1 VTEARTVNDEQKILN
16 QDEIDALIHGVDQ
29 GAVSTESLPV
39 EGEVRHYDFQNQM
52 RIVRGRMPT
61 LEMINERFA
70 RLFRTNLYTLLR
82 RTPEVA
88 VNPIEMKKFSE
99 YVHTL
104 HVPTSLN
111 LVRIHPLRGTA
122 LILLEPRLVFAIVD
136 NFFGGNGR
144 HAKIEGRD
152 FTATE
157 SRIISMVLKTAFAD
171 LREAWSHVAS
181 IEVEFLQSELNPAFA
196 NIVSPSEV
204 VVVTSFHVELEGG
217 GGDVH
222 VTLPYSMIEPL
233 REQLDSGMTSDRIE
247 HDERWASC
255 MKEEIEDAEVEVT
268 TTLGRCSISLATLL
282 NLKAGDILPCDFSGK
297 VTVCA
302 ESVPIFRGS
311 FGVSRGQQ
319 AIKVEERVRRPK
331 PSLLDAPQLKQ
342 A

>member
-1 VTEARTVNDEQKILN
+1 VNEQQKILN

-29 GAVSTESLPV
+29 GAVSTDPV
-39 EGEVRHYDFQNQM
+39 PIAGEVHQYDFQSQM

-70 RLFRTNLYTLLR
+70 RLFRQNLYGLLR

-88 VNPIEMKKFSE
+88 VNPIEMKKFAE

-111 LVRIHPLRGTA
+111 MVRIHPLRGTA
-122 LILLEPRLVFAIVD
+122 LILIEPRLVFSMVD
-136 NFFGGNGR
+136 NFFGGKGR
-144 HAKIEGRD
+144 HTKIEGRE

-157 SRIISMVLKTAFAD
+157 NRIIQMVLKNAFVD
-171 LREAWSHVAS
+171 LRDAWSHV
-181 IEVEFLQSELNPAFA
+181 IDINVEFVHSEMNPAFA

-247 HDERWASC
+247 VDERWAHS
-255 MKEEIEDAEVEVT
+255 MKEEIDDAEVEVST
-268 TTLGRCSISLATLL
+268 VLGRAQITLAELL
-282 NLKAGDILPCDFSGK
+282 NLKPGDIVPCDFAGK
-297 VTVCA
+297 VTVLA
-302 ESVPIFRGS
+302 ERVPVFRGS

-319 AIKVEERVRRPK
+319 AVKVEERVRRPK
-331 PSLLDAPQLKQ
+331 AALIEPPQLRKS
-342 A
+342 

>member
-1 VTEARTVNDEQKILN
+1 MNDQKILN
-16 QDEIDALIHGVDQ
+16 QDEIDALIHGMDKGSVNTDAAPPPP
-29 GAVSTESLPV
+29 GTVMSF
-39 EGEVRHYDFQNQM
+39 DFMNQR

-70 RLFRTNLYTLLR
+70 RLFRVNLYNLLR

-88 VNPIEMKKFSE
+88 VNPVEMKKFSE

-111 LVRIHPLRGTA
+111 LVRVHPLRGTA
-122 LILLEPRLVFAIVD
+122 LILFEPKLVFAIVD

-144 HAKIEGRD
+144 HTKIEGRD

-157 SRIISMVLKTAFAD
+157 SRIIQMVLKTAFVD

-181 IEVEFLQSELNPAFA
+181 IEVEYLQSELNPAFA
-196 NIVSPSEV
+196 NIVSPSEI

-222 VTLPYSMIEPL
+222 VTMPYAMIEPL
-233 REQLDSGMTSDRIE
+233 REQLDSGMTSDRVE
-247 HDERWASC
+247 HDERWAHSL
-255 MKEEIEDAEVEVT
+255 KEEIDDAEVELSTV
-268 TTLGRCSISLATLL
+268 LGRSQLSLAELL
-282 NLKAGDILPCDFSGK
+282 NLRPGDIVPCDFGGK
-297 VTVCA
+297 VTVLA
-302 ESVPIFRGS
+302 ERVPVFRGT
-311 FGVSRGQQ
+311 FGLSRGQQ

-331 PSLLDAPQLKQ
+331 MSILENPMMKKA
-342 A
+342 

>member
-1 VTEARTVNDEQKILN
+1 MNDQKILN

-29 GAVSTESLPV
+29 GAVSTEGAAPPPGTV
-39 EGEVRHYDFQNQM
+39 QHYDFQSQM

-70 RLFRTNLYTLLR
+70 RLFRTNLYNLLR
-82 RTPEVA
+82 RSPEVA

-104 HVPTSLN
+104 HVPTSMN
-111 LVRIHPLRGTA
+111 LVRVHPLRGTA

-144 HAKIEGRD
+144 HTKIEGRD

-157 SRIISMVLKTAFAD
+157 SRIIQMVLKTAFVD
-171 LREAWSHVAS
+171 LKEAWSHVAD
-181 IEVEFLQSELNPAFA
+181 IDVEYLQSELNPAFA
-196 NIVSPSEV
+196 NIVSPSEI
-204 VVVTSFHVELEGG
+204 VVVTSFHVELDGG

-222 VTLPYSMIEPL
+222 VTLPYAMIEPL

-247 HDERWASC
+247 HDERWAHC
-255 MKEEIEDAEVEVT
+255 MKEEIDDAEVEIATV
-268 TTLGRCSISLATLL
+268 LGRTQLSLGDLL
-282 NLKAGDILPCDFSGK
+282 NLKPGDIVPCDFGGK
-297 VTVCA
+297 VTVLA
-302 ESVPIFRGS
+302 ERVPVFRGT
-311 FGVSRGQQ
+311 FGISRGQQ

-331 PSLLDAPQLKQ
+331 PSMLDNTQLKK

>member
-1 VTEARTVNDEQKILN
+1 VNDQQKILN

-29 GAVSTESLPV
+29 GAVSTEAVPV
-39 EGEVRHYDFQNQM
+39 DGEVRTYDFQNQM

-82 RTPEVA
+82 RSPEVA

-111 LVRIHPLRGTA
+111 MVRIHPLRGTA
-122 LILLEPRLVFAIVD
+122 LILLEPRLVFSIVD

-144 HAKIEGRD
+144 HSKIEGRD

-157 SRIISMVLKTAFAD
+157 SRVIQMVLKNAFSD
-171 LREAWSHVAS
+171 LREAWSHVAN
-181 IEVEFLQSELNPAFA
+181 IEVEYLQSELNPAFA

-204 VVVTSFHVELEGG
+204 VVITSFHVELEGG

-222 VTLPYSMIEPL
+222 VTMPYSMIEPL

-247 HDERWASC
+247 HDERWAHS
-255 MKEEIEDAEVEVT
+255 MKEEIDDAEVEVT
-268 TTLGRCSISLATLL
+268 TILGRCQVSLATLL
-282 NLKAGDILPCDFSGK
+282 NFKAGDILPCDFSGK
-297 VTVCA
+297 VTVLA
-302 ESVPIFRGS
+302 ENVPVFRGS

-319 AIKVEERVRRPK
+319 AVKVEERVRRPK
-331 PSLLDAPQLKQ
+331 PTGLETPQLRK

>member
-1 VTEARTVNDEQKILN
+1 VNDQQKILN

-29 GAVSTESLPV
+29 GAVSTESVPV
-39 EGEVRHYDFQNQM
+39 DGEVRNYDFQNQM

-82 RTPEVA
+82 RSPEVA

-111 LVRIHPLRGTA
+111 MVRIHPLRGTA
-122 LILLEPRLVFAIVD
+122 LILLEPRLVFSIVD

-144 HAKIEGRD
+144 HSKIEGRD

-157 SRIISMVLKTAFAD
+157 SRVIQMVLKNAFSD
-171 LREAWSHVAS
+171 LREAWSHVAN

-204 VVVTSFHVELEGG
+204 VVITSFHVELEGG

-247 HDERWASC
+247 HDERWAHS
-255 MKEEIEDAEVEVT
+255 MKEEIDDAEVEVT
-268 TTLGRCSISLATLL
+268 TILGRCNVSLATLL
-282 NLKAGDILPCDFSGK
+282 NFKAGDILPCDFSGK
-297 VTVCA
+297 VTVLA
-302 ESVPIFRGS
+302 ESVPVFRGS

-319 AIKVEERVRRPK
+319 AVKVEERVRRPR
-331 PSLLDAPQLKQ
+331 PSLLETPQLKK

>member
-1 VTEARTVNDEQKILN
+1 VNDQKILN

-29 GAVSTESLPV
+29 GAVSTEPGPSP
-39 EGEVRHYDFQNQM
+39 GEASAYDFQSQM

-70 RLFRTNLYTLLR
+70 RLFRSNLYGILR

-88 VNPIEMKKFSE
+88 VNPIEMKKFSD
-99 YVHTL
+99 YLLTL
-104 HVPTSLN
+104 HVPSSLN
-111 LVRIHPLRGTA
+111 MVRIQPLRGTA

-157 SRIISMVLKTAFAD
+157 NRIIQMVLKNAFAD
-171 LREAWSHVAS
+171 LQEAWSHVVQLR
-181 IEVEFLQSELNPAFA
+181 VEYLQSEVNPAFA

-233 REQLDSGMTSDRIE
+233 REQLDSGMTSDRVE
-247 HDERWASC
+247 HDERWAQS
-255 MKEEIEDAEVEVT
+255 MKEEIDDAEVEVST
-268 TTLGRCSISLATLL
+268 VLGRAQISLAQLL
-282 NLKAGDILPCDFSGK
+282 NLKPGDIVPCDFAGK
-297 VTVCA
+297 VTVLA
-302 ESVPIFRGS
+302 ETVPVFRGS
-311 FGVSRGQQ
+311 FGLSRGMQ
-319 AIKVEERVRRPK
+319 AVKVEERVRRPRQ
-331 PSLLDAPQLKQ
+331 PLIEYNPQMKKS
-342 A
+342 

>member
-1 VTEARTVNDEQKILN
+1 VAPSDEQKILN

-29 GAVSTESLPV
+29 GAVNTDPV
-39 EGEVRHYDFQNQM
+39 PVAGEVKSYDFQSQM

-70 RLFRTNLYTLLR
+70 RLFRQNLYALLR
-82 RTPEVA
+82 RSPEVS

-111 LVRIHPLRGTA
+111 IVRIHPLRGNA
-122 LILLEPRLVFAIVD
+122 LFLLEPRLVFSIVD
-136 NFFGGNGR
+136 NFFGGKGR
-144 HAKIEGRD
+144 HSKIEGRD

-157 SRIISMVLKTAFAD
+157 NRIIQMVLKTAFVDFA
-171 LREAWSHVAS
+171 EAWSHVLK
-181 IEVEFLQSELNPAFA
+181 IEVEYIQSELNPAFA

-204 VVVTSFHVELEGG
+204 VVVTSFHVELDGG

-233 REQLDSGMTSDRIE
+233 REQLDSGMQSDRIE
-247 HDERWASC
+247 QDERWAIS
-255 MKEEIEDAEVEVT
+255 MKEEIDDAEVEVST
-268 TTLGRCSISLATLL
+268 VLGRSQLSLAQLL
-282 NLKAGDILPCDFSGK
+282 NLRPGDVVPCDFTGK

-311 FGVSRGQQ
+311 LGISRGPH
-319 AIKVEERVRRPK
+319 AVKVEERVRRPR
-331 PSLLDAPQLKQ
+331 PSPLEISSQLKK

>member
-1 VTEARTVNDEQKILN
+1 MNDQKILN

-29 GAVSTESLPV
+29 GAVSTEGTLPPP
-39 EGEVRHYDFQNQM
+39 GTAQNYDFQSQM

-82 RTPEVA
+82 RSPEVA

-111 LVRIHPLRGTA
+111 LVRVHPLRGTA

-144 HAKIEGRD
+144 HTKIEGRD

-157 SRIISMVLKTAFAD
+157 SRIIQMVLKTAFVD
-171 LREAWSHVAS
+171 LKEAWSHVAD
-181 IEVEFLQSELNPAFA
+181 IDVEYLQSELNPAFA
-196 NIVSPSEV
+196 NIVSPSEI

-222 VTLPYSMIEPL
+222 VTLPYAMIEPL

-247 HDERWASC
+247 HDERWAHS
-255 MKEEIEDAEVEVT
+255 MKEEIDDAEVEIATV
-268 TTLGRCSISLATLL
+268 LGRSQLSLGDLL
-282 NLKAGDILPCDFSGK
+282 NLKPGDIVPCDFGGK
-297 VTVCA
+297 VTVLA
-302 ESVPIFRGS
+302 ERVPVFRGT
-311 FGVSRGQQ
+311 FGISRGQQ

-331 PSLLDAPQLKQ
+331 PSMLDAPQMKK